1 MKSLGFFAH
10 CKPSHLPFPLQEI
23 LPLLCRDLHVVHHG
37 SKPQL
42 AISADLNNLIFAGR
56 VSGIPFV
63 LGQHLVAH
71 TKTRELPCGS
81 VVKNLPA
88 MQETWVL
95 SLGQKDP
102 LEKEMAI
109 WQIPWTEESG
119 RLQSIGTQLSN

>member
-1 MKSLGFFAH
+1 M
-10 CKPSHLPFPLQEI
+10 
-23 LPLLCRDLHVVHHG
+23 VHHG